1 MPGTKPS
8 SHASL
13 SGPRERKKKMRAML
27 HWDGKAIN
35 WPMGRRAKQ
44 VKEGEKT
51 EEKPNEGCLWGE
63 TTRPG

>member
-1 MPGTKPS
+1 
-8 SHASL
+8 
-13 SGPRERKKKMRAML
+13 ML